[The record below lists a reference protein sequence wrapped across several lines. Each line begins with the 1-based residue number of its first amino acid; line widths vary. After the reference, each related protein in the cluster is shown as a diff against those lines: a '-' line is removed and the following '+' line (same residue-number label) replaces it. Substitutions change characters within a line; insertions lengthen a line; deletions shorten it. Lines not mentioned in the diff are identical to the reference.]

1 MATDNFVQPAI
12 PKFDGHYDH
21 WSMLMENFLRSKEYW
36 EVVSEGIAEPANGT
50 AVSSGQRVELEAQR
64 LKDLKAKNYLFQAI
78 DRSILETIFCKDTS
92 KNIWDSMKKK
102 YQGSTK
108 AKRQQ
113 LQTLH
118 TEFET
123 LRMKTS
129 ESVSDYLA
137 RTMAI
142 VNKMRIH
149 GDTMKDATVVQKI
162 LRTMTPK
169 FNYVVCCIE
178 EAHDIDELSVD
189 DLQGS
194 LLVHEHKLNQQEK
207 EKKEQALKASIDN
220 HSKPIADRGRGGGRG
235 RGRGSNDRET
245 QQQTQHQNNRGTQQK
260 FQHQGNY
267 SHDYHGRGRGRGRGS
282 YRPKSADKSNVECY
296 RCHKFGHYK
305 YECYTRLPQNREV
318 EKSNFVERKEEETLL
333 MTTHDNKPK
342 LEENIWYLDIGCSNH
357 MCGIM
362 SNVFYV
368 PDLKSNLLSLG
379 QLQEKGY
386 EVTIKNGACK
396 IFDPKRG
403 LVAQT
408 EMAHNRLF
416 PLKINTV

>member
-1 MATDNFVQPAI
+1 
-12 PKFDGHYDH
+12 
-21 WSMLMENFLRSKEYW
+21 MENFLRSKEYW
-36 EVVSEGIAEPANGT
+36 QVVYEGIAEPANGI
-50 AVSSGQRVELEAQR
+50 AVSSGQRAELEAQR
-64 LKDLKAKNYLFQAI
+64 LKDLK
-78 DRSILETIFCKDTS
+78 DTS
-92 KNIWDSMKKK
+92 TNIWDSMKKK

-149 GDTMKDATVVQKI
+149 GDTMKDTTIVKKI

-178 EAHDIDELSVD
+178 EAHDIYELSVD
-189 DLQGS
+189 DLHGS

-207 EKKEQALKASIDN
+207 DKEEQALKTSIDN
-220 HSKPIADRGRGGGRG
+220 HSKPMVDRGRG

-245 QQQTQHQNNRGTQQK
+245 QQQTQHQNIRGTQQQ

-267 SHDYHGRGRGRGRGS
+267 SHDYHGRGRGGERGS

-296 RCHKFGHYK
+296 RCHRLGHYK
-305 YECYTRLPQNREV
+305 SECYTRLPQNREV
-318 EKSNFVERKEEETLL
+318 EKSNFVEKKEEETLL
-333 MTTHDNKPK
+333 MTTHDNKLK
-342 LEENIWYLDIGCSNH
+342 LEENI
-357 MCGIM
+357 
-362 SNVFYV
+362 
-368 PDLKSNLLSLG
+368 
-379 QLQEKGY
+379 
-386 EVTIKNGACK
+386 
-396 IFDPKRG
+396 
-403 LVAQT
+403 
-408 EMAHNRLF
+408 
-416 PLKINTV
+416 